1 MRASII
7 LIFLN
12 FFLMLTRQHY
22 QHHSAPQARETVHV
36 IKVGGENASD
46 LRTAEWLANHRQ
58 RGERIA
64 VAISALRT
72 RPLNTT
78 NELVKAREAYE
89 TH

>member
-22 QHHSAPQARETVHV
+22 QHHTSTPSHETVHV

-46 LRTAEWLANHRQ
+46 LRTAEWLTNHRQ
-58 RGERIA
+58 SGERIA

-78 NELVKAREAYE
+78 NELVKARDAYE
-89 TH
+89 NL

>member
-1 MRASII
+1 MRTSII

-12 FFLMLTRQHY
+12 FFLMVTRQHY
-22 QHHSAPQARETVHV
+22 QHHTTLPRETVHV

-46 LRTAEWLANHRQ
+46 LRTAEWIANHHRS
-58 RGERIA
+58 GERIA

-78 NELVKAREAYE
+78 NELVKARDAYE
-89 TH
+89 NL